1 MRKKII
7 NFFFILFFCISFNS
21 PLESVEN
28 KIIFKINNQIV
39 TSVDLLNEAEYLKIL
54 NNNLNNLPKE
64 KLFDIAKQSLIREI
78 IKKIEANSFF
88 TNPKIEEKFLEPY
101 LNEIIKKTN
110 LKTKDQLRNYIQE
123 RGLDLKVLK
132 KKIEIEILWNQL
144 ILNKFSKN
152 VKIDREEIKRGLMIN
167 TIQKRYF
174 LSEIV
179 FNLDK
184 ENLDEKFKKIKD
196 AIEKNGFENAATLYS
211 ISDSSRTG
219 GKLGWVKF
227 NSLSEVI
234 KKELLKI
241 KKNNFTY
248 PIVIPGG
255 FLILKIEDEEE
266 IKSEIKNIEAEI
278 ESISMEMTN
287 KQLNQYSNIYFNKIK
302 KEYEINEL

>member
-1 MRKKII
+1 MY
-7 NFFFILFFCISFNS
+7 S
-21 PLESVEN
+21 PSSVP
-28 KIIFKINNQIV
+28 
-39 TSVDLLNEAEYLKIL
+39 T
-54 NNNLNNLPKE
+54 
-64 KLFDIAKQSLIREI
+64 
-78 IKKIEANSFF
+78 
-88 TNPKIEEKFLEPY
+88 
-101 LNEIIKKTN
+101 
-110 LKTKDQLRNYIQE
+110 
-123 RGLDLKVLK
+123 
-132 KKIEIEILWNQL
+132 
-144 ILNKFSKN
+144 
-152 VKIDREEIKRGLMIN
+152 
-167 TIQKRYF
+167 QKRYF

-184 ENLDEKFKKIKD
+184 ENLDEKFKKIKE

-211 ISDSSRTG
+211 ISDSSKTG